1 MLEILVSL
9 FYNFYMKRLFLLI
22 LCILSFVVPGFAQDA
37 AELDDRINSLYA
49 ANQVD
54 AAFNLLLSIP
64 QEERTSHQ
72 WLILGNLMQDM
83 GKIGDAEFMYEHSLA
98 VDPKNYK
105 ASYNLANLYL
115 ANGKPNMAIEK
126 YKAALKINNEFAYAY
141 YNLGCAYIKIGEY
154 RKAKNALL
162 DAVYFKSTEP
172 DFHYNLAYVYKKLN
186 KTKDAELY
194 LGYYN
199 KLINDRK

>member
-1 MLEILVSL
+1 
-9 FYNFYMKRLFLLI
+9 MKKLLLLG
-22 LCILSFVVPGFAQDA
+22 LCFICLSMPVFSEGENDMDMQ
-37 AELDDRINSLYA
+37 INSMYA

-54 AAFNLLLSIP
+54 ETFNLLLSIP

-72 WLILGNLMQDM
+72 WLILGNIMQDM
-83 GKIGDAEFMYEHSLA
+83 GKTGDAEFMYEHSLA

-115 ANGKPNMAIEK
+115 QNGKPNMAIEK
-126 YKAALKINNEFAYAY
+126 YKAALKVKNDFAYAY
-141 YNLGCAYIKIGEY
+141 YNMGCAYIKIGEY
-154 RKAKNALL
+154 RKAKNAFL
-162 DAVYFKSTEP
+162 DAIYFKSTEP